1 MGVGV
6 RGKGLY
12 HDGRGSDCR
21 RLCWREAR
29 EFVSWERRWRVCSRV
44 LMSVGVRVVMNVVVY
59 VGCG

>member
-1 MGVGV
+1 V